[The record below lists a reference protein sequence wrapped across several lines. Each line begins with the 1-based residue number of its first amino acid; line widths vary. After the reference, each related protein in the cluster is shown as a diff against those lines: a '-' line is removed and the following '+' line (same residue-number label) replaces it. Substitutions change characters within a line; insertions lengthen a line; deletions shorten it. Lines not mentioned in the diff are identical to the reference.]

1 VEIEKIVYVDRI
13 VYEKVLIEVPFEV
26 IVEKIVEVPVTIDSP
41 KQLKYFSSNMLN
53 TACDENY
60 VLSDQQIENPLKLET
75 GSPIQP

>member
-1 VEIEKIVYVDRI
+1 MEIEKIVYVDRI